1 MAREPRS
8 FLHQPFGLGAAVSS
22 GSRAGEQSRRR
33 GRKTAD
39 GEDLHE
45 WALRKVMAK
54 AAETPARAV
63 RQQRELLA
71 DLCRI
76 LGARLTGDRSRLTLA
91 SLAAGADPDQPGAND
106 GNRPEIAAIG
116 ESFAADVPLSPR
128 VRQTLERLLQGD
140 SEKQVA
146 RRLRLSTHTVH
157 VYVKTLYRKMNVNSR
172 SELLAKFIRVPA

>member
-1 MAREPRS
+1 MARGPRS
-8 FLHQPFGLGAAVSS
+8 FFYLPSELGTDSPAEDGLTAPRLRRS
-22 GSRAGEQSRRR
+22 G
-33 GRKTAD
+33 KTAD

-76 LGARLTGDRSRLTLA
+76 LGARLTGDRSRLSLSLLDEV
-91 SLAAGADPDQPGAND
+91 SLA
-106 GNRPEIAAIG
+106 
-116 ESFAADVPLSPR
+116 PR